1 VTLRPALCWSSI
13 TGDRFLHSTRFTAVA
28 ALLLASAGI
37 AHASRNPTPP
47 PSGIVVH
54 LFGPHGVMTPILPD
68 DDTSHTTAGQNTA
81 HGATGG
87 ASTGSANS
95 LQTSD
100 DPSLHDILHQM
111 FVTGDPND
119 PNKPASGR
127 PGERQAVGR

>member
-1 VTLRPALCWSSI
+1 MR
-13 TGDRFLHSTRFTAVA
+13 STRIAARFNARFAAGA

-37 AHASRNPTPP
+37 AHATRNPTPP

-54 LFGPHGVMTPILPD
+54 LFGPHGIMTPILPGED
-68 DDTSHTTAGQNTA
+68 TA
-81 HGATGG
+81 HGTPGQSGQAAAGGATASATGSG
-87 ASTGSANS
+87 NS

-119 PNKPASGR
+119 PNQPATGR
-127 PGERQAVGR
+127 PGERQPAAR

>member
-1 VTLRPALCWSSI
+1 
-13 TGDRFLHSTRFTAVA
+13 LHSTRFAARFNAGFAAVA

-54 LFGPHGVMTPILPD
+54 LFGPQGIMTPILPGED
-68 DDTSHTTAGQNTA
+68 SSHGQALAAG
-81 HGATGG
+81 GAT
-87 ASTGSANS
+87 ASANS

-100 DPSLHDILHQM
+100 DPNLHDILHQM

-119 PNKPASGR
+119 PNKPATGR

>member
-1 VTLRPALCWSSI
+1 MH
-13 TGDRFLHSTRFTAVA
+13 FNRFTAVA
-28 ALLLASAGI
+28 AMLLASAGI
-37 AHASRNPTPP
+37 AHATRNPTPP

-54 LFGPHGVMTPILPD
+54 LFGPHGIMTPILPD
-68 DDTSHTTAGQNTA
+68 DDTNHSAPGQNGAQGAPAGSTA
-81 HGATGG
+81 SATD
-87 ASTGSANS
+87 STNS

-127 PGERQAVGR
+127 PGERQPVAK

>member
-1 VTLRPALCWSSI
+1 MHFHRLA
-13 TGDRFLHSTRFTAVA
+13 AVA
-28 ALLLASAGI
+28 AMLLASAGI
-37 AHASRNPTPP
+37 AHATRNPTPP

-54 LFGPHGVMTPILPD
+54 LFGPQGIMTPILPG
-68 DDTSHTTAGQNTA
+68 DDTNHAAPSE
-81 HGATGG
+81 HGAQG
-87 ASTGSANS
+87 APTGSTASATEGANS

-119 PNKPASGR
+119 PNQPATGR

>member
-1 VTLRPALCWSSI
+1 MHFHRLA
-13 TGDRFLHSTRFTAVA
+13 AVA
-28 ALLLASAGI
+28 AMLLASAGI
-37 AHASRNPTPP
+37 AHATRNPTPP

-54 LFGPHGVMTPILPD
+54 LFGPQGIMTPILPG
-68 DDTSHTTAGQNTA
+68 DDTNHSTPGQSGAQAPAAGSA
-81 HGATGG
+81 GGAT
-87 ASTGSANS
+87 ASATASANS

-127 PGERQAVGR
+127 PGERQTVGR

>member
-1 VTLRPALCWSSI
+1 M
-13 TGDRFLHSTRFTAVA
+13 HSTRFAARFNAGFAAVA

-54 LFGPHGVMTPILPD
+54 LFGPQGIMTPILPQD
-68 DDTSHTTAGQNTA
+68 DTA
-81 HGATGG
+81 HGTQGQTGG
-87 ASTGSANS
+87 QAPSAGSAPGATAAATDSANS

-100 DPSLHDILHQM
+100 DPSIHDILHQM

-119 PNKPASGR
+119 PNKPATGR
-127 PGERQAVGR
+127 PGERQHVAQ

>member
-1 VTLRPALCWSSI
+1 
-13 TGDRFLHSTRFTAVA
+13 LHPTRFAARFNAIA
-28 ALLLASAGI
+28 ALLLASAGF
-37 AHASRNPTPP
+37 AHATRNPTPP

-54 LFGPHGVMTPILPD
+54 LFGPQGIMTPILPG
-68 DDTSHTTAGQNTA
+68 DDTPRSTPGQSGAPAPAAGA
-81 HGATGG
+81 ASGAT
-87 ASTGSANS
+87 ASSADSASS

-119 PNKPASGR
+119 PNKLATGR

>member
-1 VTLRPALCWSSI
+1 M
-13 TGDRFLHSTRFTAVA
+13 HSTRFAARFNARFAAGA

-37 AHASRNPTPP
+37 AHATRNPTPP

-54 LFGPHGVMTPILPD
+54 LFGPHGVMTPILPG
-68 DDTSHTTAGQNTA
+68 DDTRHGTPGQNGGQAPAAGSATDSTA
-81 HGATGG
+81 AATD
-87 ASTGSANS
+87 SANS

-119 PNKPASGR
+119 PNKPATGR
-127 PGERQAVGR
+127 PGERQAVPQ